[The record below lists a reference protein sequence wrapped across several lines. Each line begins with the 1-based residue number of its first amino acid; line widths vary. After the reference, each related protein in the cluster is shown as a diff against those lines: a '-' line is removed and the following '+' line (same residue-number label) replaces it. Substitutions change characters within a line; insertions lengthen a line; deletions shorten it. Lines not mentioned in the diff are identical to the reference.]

1 MRVFVTTHGTFQYVA
16 HSVHVFPSWF
26 TGAGV
31 MAAMQPGVSFGR
43 GVVWCGTHQVGVTK
57 DYGTREPV
65 HSHAR
70 VCVASS
76 EVAGMEMGV
85 HGATMQK

>member
-43 GVVWCGTHQVGVTK
+43 GVVWCGTHQVGATK
-57 DYGTREPV
+57 AYGTREPV

-76 EVAGMEMGV
+76 EVAGMKMGV
-85 HGATMQK
+85 HDAAKQK

>member
-1 MRVFVTTHGTFQYVA
+1 MRVFVTTHDTFQYVA
-16 HSVHVFPSWF
+16 HSAHVFPSWF
-26 TGAGV
+26 TRAGV
-31 MAAMQPGVSFGR
+31 MAAMQPDVSFGR

-65 HSHAR
+65 HSHAC
-70 VCVASS
+70 VGVASS
-76 EVAGMEMGV
+76 EVAGMEMEV